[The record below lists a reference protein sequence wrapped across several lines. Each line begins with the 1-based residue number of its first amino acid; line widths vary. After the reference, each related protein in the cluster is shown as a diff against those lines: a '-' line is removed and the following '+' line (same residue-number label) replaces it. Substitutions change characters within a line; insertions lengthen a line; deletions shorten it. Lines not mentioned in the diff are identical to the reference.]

1 MVKVSIKK
9 NVKPKTIKQKQ
20 RQTQKQNV
28 TVNIGTGAI
37 KKRRRQTKKA
47 QVITKKTQPINQQSI
62 QTFNTPV
69 FKQPSTLV
77 SQPVAQP
84 STLASSILATQEQ
97 PNIVAKEIKQETSL
111 QKALIE
117 QSTNTEEAKSKI
129 NELEKSKKE
138 TARAKRIE
146 KLDKVM
152 LRPMD
157 DAFKMTSYEN
167 DQPIRRALFNQH
179 LADQGDDTEEI
190 NNLMVSSRTGGGL
203 LSATSSIPN
212 PLYPLSKVP
221 NLLSSISS
229 SRVANYLDSF
239 LDEENPQPKPQP
251 SEPLSNQ
258 QQKSPPTI
266 LESFEEESKEELPE
280 EQRFGYIGGVEES
293 KNSEPPEPEPII
305 LKPPEPEPTILKPP
319 EPEPKILKPPEPE
332 PTILKPPEPE
342 PKILKPPEPEPT
354 ILKPPEPE
362 PTILEP
368 VKSPLSILLPEN
380 KMVLHEQNKV
390 GRILPPFFKPDL
402 LLNPLPPI
410 YLEEPI
416 SFAEKLKEKRNKKP
430 LLAIEAQTTQ
440 GEAEDTIK
448 LLENLLN
455 PNKNASIPT
464 FMDEEM
470 NTDSP
475 ALTKL
480 KNIISDKNFTRKDL
494 VELLA
499 KNNITEKDGLKYAI
513 YKKNIMLGS
522 KSVLKQNLTEHILDA
537 FNEGKITIF

>member
-117 QSTNTEEAKSKI
+117 QSTNTEEAKPKI

-203 LSATSSIPN
+203 LSSTSSIPN

-239 LDEENPQPKPQP
+239 LDEENPQPKSKSQT

-258 QQKSPPTI
+258 QQKSPQTI

-293 KNSEPPEPEPII
+293 KNSEPPEPEPTI
-305 LKPPEPEPTILKPP
+305 LKPPEPEPTILKP
-319 EPEPKILKPPEPE
+319 EEQ
-332 PTILKPPEPE
+332 
-342 PKILKPPEPEPT
+342 
-354 ILKPPEPE
+354 
-362 PTILEP
+362 
-368 VKSPLSILLPEN
+368 
-380 KMVLHEQNKV
+380 MVIYGPQRVEQTSTTTQQTN
-390 GRILPPFFKPDL
+390 IQ
-402 LLNPLPPI
+402 NPLD
-410 YLEEPI
+410 EPI
-416 SFAEKLKEKRNKKP
+416 PSFLRPMNNPIPPVFKKDVVGLLSKSQAEEARQARISKFDKKP

-464 FMDEEM
+464 FTDEEM
-470 NTDSP
+470 NTYKSYTQQVKNEEQASDNTDSP

-499 KNNITEKDGLKYAI
+499 RNNITEKDGLKYRI
-513 YKKNIMLGS
+513 YGKNVLLGT
-522 KSVLKQNLTEHILDA
+522 KSALKQNLTEHILDA

>member
-84 STLASSILATQEQ
+84 STLASSILATQEK
-97 PNIVAKEIKQETSL
+97 PDIVAREIKQETSL

-117 QSTNTEEAKSKI
+117 QSTNIEEAKSKI

-239 LDEENPQPKPQP
+239 LDEENPQPKSKSQP

-258 QQKSPPTI
+258 QQKSPQTI

-293 KNSEPPEPEPII
+293 KNSEPPEPEPTI
-305 LKPPEPEPTILKPP
+305 LKPPEPEPTILKP
-319 EPEPKILKPPEPE
+319 EEQ
-332 PTILKPPEPE
+332 
-342 PKILKPPEPEPT
+342 
-354 ILKPPEPE
+354 
-362 PTILEP
+362 
-368 VKSPLSILLPEN
+368 
-380 KMVLHEQNKV
+380 MVIYGPQRVEQTSTTTQQTNI
-390 GRILPPFFKPDL
+390 R
-402 LLNPLPPI
+402 NPLD
-410 YLEEPI
+410 EPI
-416 SFAEKLKEKRNKKP
+416 PSFLRPMNNPIPPVFKKDVIGLLSKSQAEEARQARISKFDKKP

-464 FMDEEM
+464 FTDEEM
-470 NTDSP
+470 NTYKSYTQQVKNEEQASDNHNTDSP
-475 ALTKL
+475 ALIEFKKKL
-480 KNIISDKNFTRKDL
+480 KGMLNKDMGR
-494 VELLA
+494 LLI
-499 KNNITEKDGLKYAI
+499 KNNITKDGLKFVVYA
-513 YKKNIMLGS
+513 KNVNLGS
-522 KSVLKQNLTEHILDA
+522 KTASKQLMSETLINA
-537 FNEGKITIF
+537 FNEGKITQDL

>member
-84 STLASSILATQEQ
+84 STLASSILATQEK
-97 PNIVAKEIKQETSL
+97 PDIVAREIKQETSL

-117 QSTNTEEAKSKI
+117 QSTNTEEAKPKI

-138 TARAKRIE
+138 TARTKRIE

-229 SRVANYLDSF
+229 SRVASYLDSF
-239 LDEENPQPKPQP
+239 LDEENPQPKSKSQT

-258 QQKSPPTI
+258 QQESPPTI

-293 KNSEPPEPEPII
+293 KNSEPPEPEP
-305 LKPPEPEPTILKPP
+305 T
-319 EPEPKILKPPEPE
+319 
-332 PTILKPPEPE
+332 
-342 PKILKPPEPEPT
+342 ILKPPEPEPT

-362 PTILEP
+362 PTIL
-368 VKSPLSILLPEN
+368 KPEEQ
-380 KMVLHEQNKV
+380 MVIYGPQRVEQTSTTTQQTNI
-390 GRILPPFFKPDL
+390 R
-402 LLNPLPPI
+402 NPLD
-410 YLEEPI
+410 EPI
-416 SFAEKLKEKRNKKP
+416 PSFLRPMNNPIPPVFKKDVIGLLSKSQAEEARQARISKFDKKP
-430 LLAIEAQTTQ
+430 LLAIKAQTTQ

-464 FMDEEM
+464 FTDEEM
-470 NTDSP
+470 NTYKSYTQQVKNEEQASDNDNTDSP
-475 ALTKL
+475 ALIEFKKKL
-480 KNIISDKNFTRKDL
+480 KGMLNKDMGR
-494 VELLA
+494 LLI
-499 KNNITEKDGLKYAI
+499 KNNITKDGLKFVVYA
-513 YKKNIMLGS
+513 KTVNLGS
-522 KSVLKQNLTEHILDA
+522 KTVSKQLMSETLINA
-537 FNEGKITIF
+537 FNEGKITQDL